1 MADLEL
7 LTLILALMTIES
19 TEHQDSTNPPLL
31 IASVST
37 RFLLPNDYCKKNG
50 YHSKTG
56 KLCFSKS
63 SMEYFAENYC
73 KTDWQT
79 VDKIRLKNRM
89 IELSNG
95 FDNYDKGGLPIFRTS
110 EKAQLVD
117 LYPNGC

>member
-1 MADLEL
+1 
-7 LTLILALMTIES
+7 MTIEA
-19 TEHQDSTNPPLL
+19 ENLNEPQKPQLN
-31 IASVST
+31 IGAVSA

-56 KLCFSKS
+56 KLCFSKA

-79 VDKIRLKNRM
+79 VDKNRLKSRM
-89 IELSNG
+89 VELSNG
-95 FDNYDKGGLPIFRTS
+95 FNNYGNNGLPIFRTT

>member
-1 MADLEL
+1 
-7 LTLILALMTIES
+7 MTRES
-19 TEHQDSTNPPLL
+19 TKNQESTNP
-31 IASVST
+31 
-37 RFLLPNDYCKKNG
+37 RFLLPNDYCNKNG

-56 KLCFSKS
+56 KLYFYKS
-63 SMEYFAENYC
+63 SMKYFAVNYC

-89 IELSNG
+89 IELSNN
-95 FDNYDKGGLPIFRTS
+95 FSNYDKDGLPIYRTS